1 MGSLLIQDVVLD
13 GDAVSIRC
21 EDGRIAAIDQATA
34 AAPTPADETLDG
46 RGAVVH
52 APLANAHTHSAM
64 TLFRGT
70 GGDLP
75 LMEWLERRVWP
86 YERGM
91 TEEDVYAGARLAIL
105 EMVRSGT
112 VFFNDMYWHFEGTAR
127 AVREMGVRACLAAPL
142 IDLGDPG
149 EARAL
154 REETERLASRAGDH
168 GERISVAVGPH
179 SIYTVSEEALGWAG
193 ELAREH
199 DLLLHLHLAETSGEV
214 EDCRARHGGTPVE
227 YVDRLG
233 LLSERTVAAH
243 TVWVSEA
250 DVRLLGERRV
260 LCVHNPV
267 SNMRLAVGGVFP
279 HAALAAAGAA
289 CAIGTDGAGSNDN
302 LDLLE
307 ELKVAALLQKHHAAD
322 AAAITSEDTLAM
334 ATDWPA
340 RVFGIAGPAIEV
352 GRPADLILIDAD
364 LPEMEPPGSIASHL
378 VYSANGAVVDS
389 VVCDGRVVMCHRRVA
404 GEEEIVAKA
413 REAAARVF
421 ARVDGAA

>member
-1 MGSLLIQDVVLD
+1 MPTLLIEDVVLD
-13 GDAVSIRC
+13 GDPVSIRC
-21 EDGRIAAIDQATA
+21 EDGRIAAIERATTA
-34 AAPTPADETLDG
+34 APADDTLDG
-46 RGAVVH
+46 RGAILH
-52 APLANAHTHSAM
+52 PPLINAHTHSAM

-86 YERGM
+86 YERGI

-105 EMVRSGT
+105 EMLRSGT

-127 AVREMGVRACLAAPL
+127 AVREMGVRAYLAAVL

-149 EARAL
+149 AARAL
-154 REETERLASRAGDH
+154 REGTERLARHAGDQ

-179 SIYTVSEEALGWAG
+179 SIYTVSEDSLRWAG

-199 DLLLHLHLAETSGEV
+199 DLLLHVHLAETSGEV
-214 EDCRARHGGTPVE
+214 EDCRARHGCTPVE
-227 YVDRLG
+227 YLDRLG

-243 TVWVSEA
+243 TVWVSA
-250 DVRLLGERRV
+250 SDIRLLGERRV
-260 LCVHNPV
+260 VCVHNPV
-267 SNMRLAVGGVFP
+267 SNMRLAVGGVYP
-279 HAALAAAGAA
+279 HRPLAAAGAV
-289 CAIGTDGAGSNDN
+289 CAIGTDGAGANDN

-322 AAAITSEDTLAM
+322 AAAITVEQALAM
-334 ATDWPA
+334 AIDGPA
-340 RVFGIAGPAIEV
+340 RAFGIAGPAIEV
-352 GRPADLILIDAD
+352 GRPADLILIDATS
-364 LPEMEPPGSIASHL
+364 PEMEPPRSIASHL
-378 VYSANGAVVDS
+378 VYSASGAVVDS
-389 VVCDGRVVMCHRRVA
+389 AVCDGRVVMRHRRMP